1 MTAIRSDRAAEIHFM
16 ALALSFEIETGE
28 RFRWKNNPDVMALM
42 LVQALKLEHHELRW
56 RAERYLQILKDES
69 RADML
74 AMMDKIRD
82 RQHRGYSASGLHR
95 TEAPISRKVR
105 TIYRGAS
112 SFRPAVPDPVS
123 SRPVREAAT
132 QPMAV
137 SGEKT
142 DSSITQPSRGPV
154 LLEPLED
161 DWLNGKSA

>member
-42 LVQALKLEHHELRW
+42 LVQALKSEHHELQW

-69 RADML
+69 RARMQA
-74 AMMDKIRD
+74 AMERV
-82 RQHRGYSASGLHR
+82 RGAQHPGHPPSGLHR
-95 TEAPISRKVR
+95 TEAPVSRQVR

-112 SFRPAVPDPVS
+112 SFRPAPDPVS
-123 SRPVREAAT
+123 TRPLREAPVNQGVA
-132 QPMAV
+132 AV
-137 SGEKT
+137 AKT
-142 DSSITQPSRGPV
+142 DTTRIQPSRGPV